1 MSKCKKAL
9 VLVLCLVLV
18 MPVMSG
24 FVFFSKTVTVQFV
37 GTSVANDKEVVK
49 AVNKRIDQLGL
60 RFKFKGVWDDWGA
73 DDGYTATDTADNSI
87 DVLWAASWP
96 KSFNTYAANGAY
108 VALDEYLAELPDLKA
123 AIPQG
128 LWDNFTVPGLDGER
142 KIYGVPIVK
151 EYANTYAWDINN
163 TKLEELGFSFDDITW
178 DENALYD
185 PKFEEMLAAAKAADP
200 NFYPLLIEPE
210 PFSRHINTSEFD
222 PTGTG
227 MIHLGYDP
235 KDPSQP
241 AEVKASI
248 RIEQP
253 AYKKMIAK
261 LQDFYKKGYINP
273 ELGIDAQ
280 SGTVVSEGWNSGNY
294 LITTRLITPGFD
306 ASMSEARGIEV
317 KSAIISAGVT
327 PSSTQGAGFAVSVY
341 SKNPKEAMQFLNALY
356 TDRTLQT
363 ILTYGVEDIH
373 WTDNG
378 DGTITKTD
386 KASEYSMWQAGVA
399 SMYTVVPTAVQGPYF
414 SDSFKEFNEAA
425 IPTSFNGFVFDQSPV
440 ANEIAALSSVAK
452 EYNLNVLS
460 GAADNNGIAEYL
472 KVMKD
477 NGIEKVLIELNRQLK
492 AFYRDKANAAAAE

>member
-1 MSKCKKAL
+1 MT
-9 VLVLCLVLV
+9 
-18 MPVMSG
+18 G
-24 FVFFSKTVTVQFV
+24 FGIFSKTVTVQFV
-37 GTSVANDKEVVK
+37 GTSVANDKAVVK
-49 AVNKRIDQLGL
+49 AINDRLRDLGL
-60 RFKFKGVWDDWGA
+60 RFRFKGVWDNWDAGA
-73 DDGYTATDTADNSI
+73 GYIATDTADNSI
-87 DVLWAASWP
+87 DILWAASWP
-96 KSFNTYAANGAY
+96 KSFNNYAANDAY
-108 VALDEYLAELPDLKA
+108 VALEDYLAELPDLKA

-128 LWDNFTVPGLDGER
+128 LWDNFTVPGGDGVR
-142 KIYGVPIVK
+142 RIYGVPIVK

-163 TKLEELGFSFDDITW
+163 TMLEDLGFSMEDLTW

-185 PKFEEMLAAAKAADP
+185 PKFEEILAAAKEADA

-227 MIHLGYDP
+227 MIHIGYDP
-235 KDPSQP
+235 KDPASP

-253 AYKKMIAK
+253 GYKKMIAK

-294 LITTRLITPGFD
+294 LISTRLITPGFD
-306 ASMSEARGIEV
+306 ASMTDARGIDV

-356 TDRTLQT
+356 TDRALQT
-363 ILTYGVEDIH
+363 IVTYGVEDVH

-378 DGTITKTD
+378 DGTVSKTD
-386 KASEYSMWQAGVA
+386 RASEYTMWQAGVA
-399 SMYTVVPTAVQGPYF
+399 SMYTVVPLGIQGPYF

-425 IPTSFNGFVFDQSPV
+425 VPTSFNGFVFDQSRV
-440 ANEIAALSSVAK
+440 ASEVAALSSVAK
-452 EYNLNVLS
+452 EYNLNVLC
-460 GAADNNGIAEYL
+460 GAADNAGVAEYL

-477 NGIEKVLIELNRQLK
+477 NGIEKVVIELNRQLK
-492 AFYRDKANAAAAE
+492 AFYADKAEAAE